1 MVCFSLPEYFVVPV
15 YLTNADLQKAAGQYI
30 EKRLP
35 VSQRVSE
42 REEVA
47 DCIRCVQQLAEDPQH
62 IFSDLQPTNCDRL
75 HALCF
80 KSNTGASSLQ
90 GINYSSE
97 REKFNWVELPFVLF

>member
-35 VSQRVSE
+35 VSPRVSE
-42 REEVA
+42 REDV
-47 DCIRCVQQLAEDPQH
+47 DDFLRCVQQPAEDPQP

-75 HALCF
+75 HVLCF
-80 KSNTGASSLQ
+80 RSNTGASSLRD
-90 GINYSSE
+90 IHCSSE
-97 REKFNWVELPFVLF
+97 REKCNWVKWLFVLF

>member
-15 YLTNADLQKAAGQYI
+15 YLTNADLQKAAGQYT

-42 REEVA
+42 REGDDFVP
-47 DCIRCVQQLAEDPQH
+47 CVQQLAEDPQH
-62 IFSDLQPTNCDRL
+62 ILSDLQPTNCDRL

-80 KSNTGASSLQ
+80 RSKTGASSLQ
-90 GINYSSE
+90 DINYSSE
-97 REKFNWVELPFVLF
+97 REKCNRVEWLFVLF